1 MVQDYTTDVWKTTVL
16 LHNDALVTCVIP
28 SHVGDMVQV
37 TGWVDSQGTQYSFQ
51 QKMGNFNMLDIANNL
66 HVFSGIQTLPY
77 KYIYLVVAQNYQT
90 EASNEYIVRGNDA
103 LIECKVPSYVSDI
116 VVVIAWIDSEANEF
130 LENHNYGN

>member
-51 QKMGNFNMLDIANNL
+51 QKMGNFNILAMANDL
-66 HVFSGIQTLPY
+66 HVFLGVQM
-77 KYIYLVVAQNYQT
+77 
-90 EASNEYIVRGNDA
+90 
-103 LIECKVPSYVSDI
+103 
-116 VVVIAWIDSEANEF
+116 
-130 LENHNYGN
+130 